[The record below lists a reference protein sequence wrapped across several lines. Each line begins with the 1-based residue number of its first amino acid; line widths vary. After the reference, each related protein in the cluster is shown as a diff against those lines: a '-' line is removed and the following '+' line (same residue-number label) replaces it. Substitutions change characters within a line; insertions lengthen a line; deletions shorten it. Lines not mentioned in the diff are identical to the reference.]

1 MLSSSTTVELGSH
14 CQMLQGSADLNEPL
28 LFMWNLSDWYHE
40 FVMVYRKILKN
51 MNYHKNY
58 FIFNLQ
64 LALAHQ
70 LEDFTGYTADLK

>member
-1 MLSSSTTVELGSH
+1 
-14 CQMLQGSADLNEPL
+14 
-28 LFMWNLSDWYHE
+28 
-40 FVMVYRKILKN
+40 
-51 MNYHKNY
+51 MNYRKNY